1 MSSRQIIKL
10 ALIAAPAVLALLVV
24 SLYYSVVRNNPHDVA
39 AALKL
44 KLRDVAQPS
53 VILGRDE
60 EPIGTFVEEARLAT
74 PIDSIP
80 LHVQKAFLAAE
91 DRNFYKHHGIS
102 APGILR
108 SALINLKRD
117 RVAQGGSTIT
127 QQLVRQFLLTRDRT
141 MTRKL
146 REVDLAFRLEKQ
158 LTKKEILELW
168 LNHVYLG
175 NNAWGVGAA
184 SQHYFHKDVQDLN
197 TGEAAILAGLPQ
209 APSRY
214 APHLHPTASRIRK
227 NYVLERMGAAGW
239 LSREQVALWK
249 NQKITVWR
257 DRNLF
262 HTSSPWVTEA
272 VRVELWKKIE
282 AQHLPRSG
290 NKILTTIDSSWQLTA
305 QNLVDKHFRSYANSG
320 LEFAMATVDIP
331 TGEIR
336 TMIGGLDFKNSQF
349 NRALN
354 LARPMGESI
363 YPLIFGWAADEGV
376 TTISGYQTLGS
387 AALLSSFHDADRAA
401 VAMGYMALQKKLAQF
416 DIKQPDIAAIDQSI
430 GSPLRLAQIWR
441 SLSGHPLLQN
451 NLMSVSIETADGEK
465 QWVRGKGLPV
475 DSLSEES
482 AYSLRAWLAAS
493 GFNGRVGED
502 IRVQSDSSWNHW
514 EVAVGGDAVTA
525 IWVGADQRA
534 PKRPDSFQRIKT
546 SATAF
551 LDAWLVK
558 SGCVSMPQ
566 QANPPPEGLSWQV
579 IKRPNGQVARI
590 PFPVLLR

>member
-1 MSSRQIIKL
+1 
-10 ALIAAPAVLALLVV
+10 
-24 SLYYSVVRNNPHDVA
+24 
-39 AALKL
+39 
-44 KLRDVAQPS
+44 
-53 VILGRDE
+53 
-60 EPIGTFVEEARLAT
+60 
-74 PIDSIP
+74 
-80 LHVQKAFLAAE
+80 VQKAFLAAE
-91 DRNFYKHHGIS
+91 DRSFYRHHGIS
-102 APGILR
+102 VPGILR
-108 SALINLKRD
+108 SALVNLKRD

-141 MTRKL
+141 MTRKI
-146 REVDLAFRLEKQ
+146 REIDLALRLEKQ
-158 LTKKEILELW
+158 LTKRQILELW

-184 SQHYFHKDVQDLN
+184 AQHYFHKNIQDI
-197 TGEAAILAGLPQ
+197 TIGEAAILAGLPQ

-214 APHLHPTASRIRK
+214 APHLHPTASRVRK
-227 NYVLERMGAAGW
+227 NYVLDRMGAAGW
-239 LSREQVALWK
+239 LTWDQVALWK
-249 NQKITVWR
+249 TKKITVWR

-262 HTSSPWVTEA
+262 HTTNPWITEA

-290 NKILTTIDSSWQLTA
+290 NKILTTIDSSWQQTA
-305 QNLVDKHFRSYANSG
+305 QALADKHFGNYAQSG

-336 TMIGGLDFKNSQF
+336 TLIGGLDFKTSQF

-354 LARPMGESI
+354 LSRPLGESI

-401 VAMGYMALQKKLAQF
+401 VAMGYTALQKKLEQF
-416 DIKQPDIAAIDQSI
+416 SIKQPDVAAIDQSM
-430 GSPLRLAQIWR
+430 GSPLRLAQLWR
-441 SLSGHPLLQN
+441 SISGHPLLQN
-451 NLMSVSIETADGEK
+451 SLMSVSIETTDGEK

-482 AYSLRAWLAAS
+482 AYSLRAWLAAA
-493 GFNGRVGED
+493 GFHGRVGED
-502 IRVQSDSSWNHW
+502 LRIQADSSWNHW
-514 EVAVGGDAVTA
+514 EVAIGGDAVTA

-546 SATAF
+546 SATTF

-558 SGCVSMPQ
+558 SGSVATPHL
-566 QANPPPEGLSWQV
+566 ANPAPEGLSWQV
-579 IKRPNGQVARI
+579 IKRPNGQHARI
-590 PFPVLLR
+590 PFPVLIQ